1 MLTYVVRRLLWALVL
16 CAGVTFVTFV
26 LFYLAPSDA
35 VRIRC
40 GGQQATRQCIER
52 VSAELGVDDPVIVQY
67 GRFVWRLVWH
77 RSLGQSF
84 LEQRD
89 VADMILAA
97 APVTLSV
104 VAGGVVLWV
113 LIGFSVGIVSAL
125 RPRSLVDR
133 FGTVFTLVGISL
145 HPVWIGLM
153 LSYVV
158 GYRLGWTPIT
168 GCCDIVSPHSDC
180 GGVVDWA
187 SHLLLPWLT
196 FALVAAA
203 AYARMVR
210 ASMLETLGE
219 DYVRTARAK
228 GMPEHRVI
236 RAHVLRNALI
246 PVVTMLAM
254 DISFALGGAVFIEA
268 IFSLPGLGSIVF
280 RGIGSGDLPVLEG
293 VTLFAT
299 LAIVAFNL
307 AVDILYGVLDPRVRV
322 TDG

>member
-16 CAGVTFVTFV
+16 CTGVTFVTFV

-40 GGQQATRQCIER
+40 GGQQATRACIER
-52 VSAELGVDDPVIVQY
+52 VSADLGVDDPVVVQY
-67 GRFVWRLVWH
+67 ARFVWRLVWH

-84 LEQRD
+84 LEQRE
-89 VADMILAA
+89 VSDMIVAA

-104 VAGGVVLWV
+104 VFGGVILWIM
-113 LIGFSVGIVSAL
+113 IGFSVGIASAL
-125 RPRSLVDR
+125 RPRSLLDR
-133 FGTVFTLVGISL
+133 GGTVFTLVGISL
-145 HPVWIGLM
+145 HPLWIGLM

-158 GYRLGWTPIT
+158 GFRLGWTPIT
-168 GCCDIVSPHSDC
+168 GYCDVFAPHSDC
-180 GGVVDWA
+180 GGVTDWA
-187 SHLLLPWLT
+187 SHLILPWVT

-210 ASMLETLGE
+210 ASMLETLSE

-228 GMPEHRVI
+228 GMPEQRVI
-236 RAHVLRNALI
+236 RSHVLRNALI

-268 IFSLPGLGSIVF
+268 IFSLPGLGSMVY
-280 RGIGSGDLPVLEG
+280 RGIGAGDLPVLEG

-299 LAIVAFNL
+299 LAIVFFNL
-307 AVDILYGVLDPRVRV
+307 AVDLLYGFLDPRVRV
-322 TDG
+322 T